1 MSSITITRRRD
12 FRALQGLSDEDLM
25 EMLQNGNDVAFTI
38 LVRRYYRRIR
48 HYLFGFT
55 RNREQSEDL
64 TQETFLR
71 VYRSRQSYR
80 RIAKFS
86 TWLYTIAGNL
96 ARSEFRRRKRRRFYS
111 VGLSVDVG
119 EQPYVVP
126 DTQAAPDEK
135 ADTSLRTGLVHQAL
149 REIPE
154 SFRELLVLRDIQE
167 LTYEEIGAITGLPM
181 GTVKSRLHRGRRKIH
196 KLVAEAAD

>member
-1 MSSITITRRRD
+1 MSSITITRPSD
-12 FRALQGLSDEDLM
+12 VRAPQDLSDEDLM
-25 EMLQNGNDVAFTI
+25 EMLQDGDDEAFTI

-96 ARSEFRRRKRRRFYS
+96 ARSEFRRRKRSRFYS
-111 VGLSVDVG
+111 VGLSVDIG
-119 EQPYVVP
+119 EQPDVMP

-135 ADTSLRTGLVHQAL
+135 ADKSLRTELVHQAL

-154 SFRELLVLRDIQE
+154 GFRELLVLRDIQE
-167 LTYEEIGAITGLPM
+167 LTYEEIGDITGLPM
-181 GTVKSRLHRGRRKIH
+181 GTVKSRLHRGRAKIH